1 MSTVFSKL
9 TITELMDAAESWGP
23 FPIPP
28 CTLNSIELASIGFP
42 CYGKTGVI
50 HRVCDAPCHVS
61 ALDEDGVDTG
71 IPCSTRWVVQLAAIM
86 PSDLTS
92 QWHCGR
98 QGHKVN
104 AAHLVVCQ
112 EVSCPITQSRLP
124 EVSAALWALS
134 LQACQKFQL
143 VQAEAVLSD
152 CPTEDLLYQIIHSCG
167 VHKVG
172 PLSAGSNP
180 LGCTDCKES
189 GLSNV
194 GSAEKAADPGS
205 NDSDMAGVDYEYPPV
220 PSLTEKPSNI
230 EQQVDHLQMRRD
242 LRGNFSDRLWPQTSG
257 STYLSDHELLGVAL
271 IAGMPD
277 KLHSCRLRPDE
288 IKDACGCYI
297 MLRAMD
303 NNAVHGNP
311 IITQLPKKLSS
322 QPRDVLEARLAKLH
336 KLADLPVTHET
347 KNGNKIESHVSFRFD
362 TVNSNGELTNKG
374 DGGTSGT
381 MPKTFH
387 VDAFGMLQAM
397 QGMVSAMTSTSRS
410 FNPLALADNCL
421 KNVEKK
427 RKGATVGGP
436 AKRRRS
442 NQLPSTDCNSEPVTA
457 PLVSDVDHSV
467 NSNNRN
473 EKSSSSFKIPRVCPG
488 QGNNTGAVR
497 GGINQLTTQG
507 QRNQPPYAAS
517 NSANTSY
524 SQQNQRRGS
533 QGQHRG
539 NYRNQGAHTVTCNSL
554 YRGLPCNRRIEAHM
568 NFCPSCGSNTR
579 INTSTQSGQIRPL
592 HRGGARGSNRGY
604 RGRGTGRGGTGA
616 HRGNKN

>member
-1 MSTVFSKL
+1 MSVFSKL
-9 TITELMDAAESWGP
+9 NTFELMEVAESWGA
-23 FPIPP
+23 FTIPP
-28 CTLNSIELASIGFP
+28 CALNSIELASIGFP
-42 CYGKTGVI
+42 CFGGTGVT
-50 HRVCDAPCHVS
+50 HRVSDAPCLES
-61 ALDEDGVDTG
+61 ALDEDGAATG
-71 IPCSTRWVVQLAAIM
+71 IPCNTRWVQQMAAIM

-92 QWHCGR
+92 PWHCGR
-98 QGHKVN
+98 QGHKTN
-104 AAHLVVCQ
+104 AAHLDVCQ

-124 EVSAALWALS
+124 EVSAALWVLS

-152 CPTEDLLYQIIHSCG
+152 CPSEDLLYLITHSCG

-189 GLSNV
+189 GLSKV
-194 GSAEKAADPGS
+194 GSAETAAGPGS
-205 NDSDMAGVDYEYPPV
+205 NDSDMAGEDYEYPPV

-242 LRGNFSDRLWPQTSG
+242 LRGNFSDRLWPHTSC
-257 STYLSDHELLGVAL
+257 STYLSNHELLGVAL

-311 IITQLPKKLSS
+311 IITQIPKKITS

-436 AKRRRS
+436 AKRRKS

-457 PLVSDVDHSV
+457 PLVSDVDHSA
-467 NSNNRN
+467 NSNDRN